1 MDISGFYQELRRRK
15 VIRVTFVYVV
25 VAWLIVQI
33 AETTFEP
40 LQLPDWS
47 LPFVIII
54 LALGLPIAMVLAWA
68 FDLTPDGLVRDSE
81 LAKTNSFKTNSPLSD
96 APSIGV
102 LPFEDMSE
110 EKNQGYFCDGIAD
123 EILNLLTKI
132 ESLQV
137 ASRTSSFQ
145 YKNKFA
151 DIKEIGRQLNVK
163 NILEGSVRKQGSQI
177 LITAQLINVNNGYH
191 LWSERYHRDL
201 ADIFLIQEEIANCIV
216 TALEVSLSSQEQRV
230 IKMRSTK
237 NIDAY
242 EYYLRGW
249 HFFHR
254 TTQKDLL
261 HAIEM
266 FKKAIDKDA
275 DFSRA
280 WAGIADTY
288 AFLYL
293 YFDNQ
298 PYYRE
303 KASSCSKQALKICSE
318 QAESHVSRGMAHL
331 LCHEFKEAETE
342 LNRAIELAPRSFE
355 AFYFYGRSYFHQ
367 GKLAE
372 AAAMFEKASS
382 INPDDYQSVLLL
394 PQIYRSL
401 GRVDDALNAGKKG
414 VEVARNFLQ
423 LNPDDSRALCLGAI
437 QLVYQGDIEE
447 GKHWI
452 ERAIAINDCDSIILY
467 NATCL
472 YVRIGELDIALDHL
486 ENVVLTGM
494 VNREWLEHDSD
505 LDPLR
510 NDARFISLL
519 QKLEETT

>member
-1 MDISGFYQELRRRK
+1 
-15 VIRVTFVYVV
+15 
-25 VAWLIVQI
+25 
-33 AETTFEP
+33 
-40 LQLPDWS
+40 
-47 LPFVIII
+47 
-54 LALGLPIAMVLAWA
+54 
-68 FDLTPDGLVRDSE
+68 
-81 LAKTNSFKTNSPLSD
+81 
-96 APSIGV
+96 
-102 LPFEDMSE
+102 
-110 EKNQGYFCDGIAD
+110 
-123 EILNLLTKI
+123 
-132 ESLQV
+132 
-137 ASRTSSFQ
+137 
-145 YKNKFA
+145 
-151 DIKEIGRQLNVK
+151 
-163 NILEGSVRKQGSQI
+163 
-177 LITAQLINVNNGYH
+177 
-191 LWSERYHRDL
+191 
-201 ADIFLIQEEIANCIV
+201 
-216 TALEVSLSSQEQRV
+216 
-230 IKMRSTK
+230 MRSTK